1 METWNAASSL
11 GRMKAGA
18 WNDGYSR
25 RVEKVSF
32 IVADQGEFAAALDI
46 REFGPLRIIQLS
58 CGPCTID
65 RTPDHV
71 TDANG
76 RVYTFILQA
85 RGTGVF
91 VQYGHEAALGP
102 GDFTLCHGETPYTYQ
117 LGEASEVVM
126 LRVPAKLLKEHL
138 PSPESFCG
146 RHLSASEGLT
156 ETAAML
162 IASLCTPSSA
172 ELASEF
178 QHRVARHLLDTIATS
193 YAIAFES
200 KISASSNV
208 GAWHARARSYI
219 EQHLRTPDLT
229 PCSIASKLKLS
240 PRYLRMIFAS
250 GDETVS
256 AYILR
261 RRLEECARQIED
273 PRCSDRS
280 ITEIAFSWGFNSAP
294 HFTRSFRDRYGT
306 APRRYRYD
314 CLKNRPRPR
323 LSKPTSSALPRELP
337 LPGPAQPEPCGSF

>member
-1 METWNAASSL
+1 METWNASNSL
-11 GRMKAGA
+11 GRT
-18 WNDGYSR
+18 S
-25 RVEKVSF
+25 
-32 IVADQGEFAAALDI
+32 
-46 REFGPLRIIQLS
+46 REFGPLRIIRLS
-58 CGPCTID
+58 CGPCVID
-65 RTPDHV
+65 RAPDQAA
-71 TDANG
+71 DASG
-76 RVYTFILQA
+76 RAYTFILQV
-85 RGTGVF
+85 RGQGLF
-91 VQYGHEAALGP
+91 VQYGHEAALAP

-117 LGEASEVVM
+117 LSEGSEVVM

-146 RHLSASEGLT
+146 RHLSASDGLT

-162 IASLCTPSSA
+162 IESLCAPSSA
-172 ELASEF
+172 ELTSEF

-200 KISASSNV
+200 KIGASSNV
-208 GAWHARARSYI
+208 SAWHARARLYI

-256 AYILR
+256 TYILR

-294 HFTRSFRDRYGT
+294 HFTRSFRERYGT
-306 APRRYRYD
+306 SPRCYRYD
-314 CLKNRPRPR
+314 SLKSRRPPSP
-323 LSKPTSSALPRELP
+323 SKPTALSLPRELP
-337 LPGPAQPEPCGSF
+337 LPGPAHPEPYGSF